1 MRNLRIIALIGLIT
15 FGLFA
20 TFKNGMTAR
29 ARWDQN
35 PVSKDSVSKWEKRV
49 RPALQH
55 VPDDVTVFGYVA
67 EWDLPGSEYNI
78 IDQETEYT
86 LTQYALAPRMVQPG
100 LEHEWIIGN
109 FTKPG
114 FRDWLDK
121 NLPSYEIVEIGF
133 GIFLIHRT
141 SQ

>member
-1 MRNLRIIALIGLIT
+1 MRNLRIIALIGLIIL
-15 FGLFA
+15 GLFM

-49 RPALQH
+49 RPVLEH
-55 VPDDVTVFGYVA
+55 VPDDVTVLGYVA
-67 EWDLPGSEYNI
+67 EWNIPGSEYDI

-121 NLPSYEIVEIGF
+121 NLPPYEIIEIGF

>member
-1 MRNLRIIALIGLIT
+1 MRNLRSIALIGLIT
-15 FGLFA
+15 FGLFV
-20 TFKNGMTAR
+20 TFENGMTAR

-35 PVSKDSVSKWEKRV
+35 PLSQDSVSKWEKRV
-49 RPALQH
+49 RPVLEH
-55 VPDDVTVFGYVA
+55 VPDDVTVLGYVA
-67 EWDLPGSEYNI
+67 DWDLPGSEYDI
-78 IDQETEYT
+78 IDQDTEYT

-114 FRDWLDK
+114 FRDWLAK
-121 NLPSYEIVEIGF
+121 NLPSYEMIEIGF